1 MPYRSFFTKEHR
13 RSLIFSFVLLGLAM
27 ALQFYASAYSQ
38 RVSSNF
44 VHDIVLD
51 NTPVINL
58 NFLIVEGALAAIG
71 GSIILV
77 ACKPRYILFVLKAS
91 AIFIAT
97 RAIFIAATHL
107 GIYPG
112 HIDPDT
118 TGFFDRFYTDL
129 GLSGGFFFSGHTG
142 YPFLMAL
149 IFWRERIWRFAYI
162 ALSIVLGVSV
172 LLAHVHY
179 SIDVLAA
186 PYITYSVFKMTQYFF
201 PEDFKLIENPL

>member
-1 MPYRSFFTKEHR
+1 MSYKSFLTKEHM
-13 RSLIFSFVLLGLAM
+13 RSLIFGLVLLGLAM
-27 ALQFYASAYSQ
+27 ALQFYASSYSQ

-44 VHDIVLD
+44 VHDMFLD
-51 NTPVINL
+51 NLPVVNL
-58 NFLIVEGALAAIG
+58 NLLIVEGALAAIA
-71 GSIILV
+71 GSVILI

-97 RAIFIAATHL
+97 RAVFIAVTHL

-112 HIDPDT
+112 HIEPEP
-118 TGFFDRFYTDL
+118 GFFDRIYSDL

-149 IFWRERIWRFAYI
+149 IFWRERIWRFVYL
-162 ALSIVLGVSV
+162 ALSVVFGISV
-172 LLAHVHY
+172 LFAHVHY

-186 PYITYSVFKMTQYFF
+186 PYIIYSVFKMSQYFF
-201 PEDFKLIENPL
+201 PEDYELITG

>member
-1 MPYRSFFTKEHR
+1 MPYRSLISKEYR
-13 RSLIFSFVLLGLAM
+13 RSLIFGLVLLGLAM
-27 ALQFYASAYSQ
+27 ALQFYASSYSQ

-44 VHDIVLD
+44 VHDIILD
-51 NTPVINL
+51 NTPVFNL
-58 NFLIVEGALAAIG
+58 NLLIVEGALAAIA
-71 GSIILV
+71 GSVILV

-97 RAIFIAATHL
+97 RAVFIAATHL

-118 TGFFDRFYTDL
+118 TGFFDRFYTNL

-149 IFWRERIWRFAYI
+149 IFWRERIWRYAYL
-162 ALSIVLGVSV
+162 ALSFVLGVAV

-186 PYITYSVFKMTQYFF
+186 PYIVYSIFKISQYFF
-201 PEDFKLIENPL
+201 PEDFTLIENPL

>member
-1 MPYRSFFTKEHR
+1 
-13 RSLIFSFVLLGLAM
+13 LIFGLVLLGLAM
-27 ALQFYASAYSQ
+27 ALQFYAASYSQ

-44 VHDIVLD
+44 VHDIFLD
-51 NTPVINL
+51 NVPVVNL
-58 NFLIVEGALAAIG
+58 NIIIIEGALAAIA
-71 GSIILV
+71 GSIVLV
-77 ACKPRYILFVLKAS
+77 ARKPRYILFVLKVS

-97 RAIFIAATHL
+97 RAIFIAATHT

-112 HIDPDT
+112 QINPD
-118 TGFFDRFYTDL
+118 TGFFDRIYTDL

-149 IFWRERIWRFAYI
+149 IFWRERIWRYVYLAISIIFGI
-162 ALSIVLGVSV
+162 AV

-186 PYITYSVFKMTQYFF
+186 PYIAYGIFKMSAYFF
-201 PEDFKLIENPL
+201 PEDYELIENPL

>member
-1 MPYRSFFTKEHR
+1 MSYKSFLTKEHL
-13 RSLIFSFVLLGLAM
+13 RSLIFGLVLLGLAM
-27 ALQFYASAYSQ
+27 ALQFYASSYSQ

-44 VHDIVLD
+44 VHDIFLD
-51 NTPVINL
+51 NVPVVDL
-58 NFLIVEGALAAIG
+58 NIVIIEGALAAIA

-77 ACKPRYILFVLKAS
+77 ARKPRYILFVLKAS

-97 RAIFIAATHL
+97 RAIFIAATHT

-112 HIDPDT
+112 QINPDA
-118 TGFFDRFYTDL
+118 GFFDRIYTDL

-149 IFWRERIWRFAYI
+149 IFWRERIWRYLYLAI
-162 ALSIVLGVSV
+162 SIVFGLAV

-186 PYITYSVFKMTQYFF
+186 PYIAYGVFKMSEYFF
-201 PEDFKLIENPL
+201 PEDHKLIEDPM